1 MIAFFKDIFKVEIK
15 NSASGARDV
24 GLSLLPQFSTAFF
37 GFIISIIIARGLGP
51 EELGKYVLINS
62 FIALISGFSDLGIN
76 QTAIRFASRAVSQNQ
91 IDLQHNFL
99 RWSLRIR
106 LVLVSILIFITYVIA
121 PFIAKNFWNVNG
133 ISYLIRI
140 NLLIVFFN
148 VFSSI
153 PIIYFQSQK
162 RFGKNAVVS
171 IGQTVVN
178 FSGIGVIALLELWS
192 LEYVIFIS
200 VLSSACAMLIF
211 IFIVP
216 KSVFWKA
223 SDFKVSKINQIK
235 SIFKSPREKNLEKY
249 LEEKTTP
256 DTFTYYMIL
265 TSVIVIM
272 TMQSDVWLMGHYLS
286 KDQVGIYNVAMKL
299 AAPLAMFLNAFNVSL
314 WPRASALVKINDT
327 KIFLRK
333 TVKVSFLVFFVALLY
348 SFIVPILIPVL
359 YSSTYS
365 NSIFISQLLCF
376 RYCISILVCPVG
388 IIGYSL
394 GLVRIYWI
402 INLFQLI
409 LVLFINIIL
418 LPVLGPIASAIS
430 LICNELVG
438 FILTG
443 IIIWRKINNPS

>member
-15 NSASGARDV
+15 YLTTGARDI
-24 GLSLLPQFSTAFF
+24 GLSLLPQLSTAFF
-37 GFIISIIIARGLGP
+37 GFIISIFIARGLGP

-106 LVLVSILIFITYVIA
+106 LVLVSILILITYVIA
-121 PFIAKNFWNVNG
+121 PFIAKNFWNVSS

-153 PIIYFQSQK
+153 PIIYFQSRK
-162 RFGKNAVVS
+162 KFGKNAVVS

-178 FSGIGVIALLELWS
+178 FSGIGVIALLGLWS
-192 LEYVIFIS
+192 LEYVVFIS

-216 KSVFWKA
+216 KSVFWRS
-223 SDFKVSKINQIK
+223 SDFKKSKLNQIK
-235 SIFKSPREKNLEKY
+235 SLFKSPQEKNIVNS

-256 DTFTYYMIL
+256 DAFTYYMIL
-265 TSVIVIM
+265 TSVIVII

-299 AAPLAMFLNAFNVSL
+299 AAPLVMFLNAFNISL
-314 WPRASALVKINDT
+314 WPRASALVKINE
-327 KIFLRK
+327 INFFLRK
-333 TVKVSFLVFFVALLY
+333 TVKVSFLVFLVALLY
-348 SFIVPILIPVL
+348 SFFVPILIPVL
-359 YSSTYS
+359 YSSSYS
-365 NSIFISQLLCF
+365 NSIFIGQLLCF

-418 LPVLGPIASAIS
+418 LPVLGPVASAIS

-443 IIIWRKINNPS
+443 IIIWRKINNLS